1 MHFKYSAFMNDVM
14 RIQVKQI

>member
-1 MHFKYSAFMNDVM
+1 MHIKYSAFMNDVM